1 MNISREV
8 KVGVLGLVA
17 LVLLYFGF
25 NFLKGSDILSSTKEY
40 KVTYQDVMGLEVSN
54 TVKFKGVVVGR
65 VIKIIP
71 NYEKDNV
78 DVLITVKKNVAVT
91 DQSIAELSDD
101 GLLGGK
107 LINLI
112 IKPGNSLAPES
123 NLQSSV
129 KLGLMDT
136 VADKIDPA
144 LKNVDSLMRTL
155 NVVIKEYEH
164 SGEALKGLIAGATQ
178 TTAGV
183 NGMLTANS
191 KNLNVVT
198 TNAATLTQQL
208 NSVVGNL
215 ESQLKPIL
223 ANTTSFTDSLK
234 IIEIASTVQSLN
246 HTISELQGVVRE
258 INNGE
263 GTIGKLAANDS
274 LYNNLNYTAESLNRL
289 LVDFKESPKRY
300 VHFSLFGRKDK
311 KAQK

>member
-91 DQSIAELSDD
+91 DQSVAELSDD

-112 IKPGNSLAPES
+112 IKPGNTLAPES

-178 TTAGV
+178 TTSGV

-223 ANTTSFTDSLK
+223 TNATSFTDSLK
-234 IIEIASTVQSLN
+234 AVEIASTVQSLN